1 MEEIIATI
9 LFADLIDSPE
19 LTRGLSTQEYNEMLT
34 DFQNT
39 LFEVVTHHLDF
50 YGYEGFGIDYEWTVE
65 GDELRIFLYSGQV
78 HFDIRNALLLA
89 IKIKIAWLVSSFNKR
104 AMKDGHQASRIGVGI
119 DCGKVIKDLKPWR
132 MKIGETRPK
141 IEGYAINRT
150 KHIESAS
157 REGRVSQIM
166 VGEGLYSICQLNNR
180 INISFSPPQNLSF
193 KGLDQKMQIY
203 EVVSFINFEVLP
215 SMPSSFQEGLL
226 EKMEHIAGNGVPE
239 PWVLIIL
246 LRSYISML
254 ASGEDE
260 ILVAKA
266 LDLAQQALKVLD
278 YKVVIYNMLG
288 WLYSNC
294 KSAHTLKP
302 AGR

>member
-1 MEEIIATI
+1 MEEIVATI
-9 LFADLIDSPE
+9 LFADLIDFAD
-19 LTRGLSTQEYNEMLT
+19 LTRDLTLQEYDEMLA
-34 DFQNT
+34 DFQNIM
-39 LFEVVTHHLDF
+39 FEVVTHHLDF
-50 YGYEGFGIDYEWTVE
+50 YGYEGFGIDYEWAIE

-78 HFDIRNALLLA
+78 HFDIRNALLMA
-89 IKIKIAWLVSSFNKR
+89 IKIKIAWLVSAYNQRILKEGR
-104 AMKDGHQASRIGVGI
+104 QASRIGVGI
-119 DCGKVIKDLKPWR
+119 NCGEVIKDVKPWR

-150 KHIESAS
+150 KHIGSVS
-157 REGRVSQIM
+157 REGTVSQIM
-166 VGEGLYSICQLNNR
+166 VGEGLYRRCQLNDR
-180 INISFSPPQNLSF
+180 INISFSPPQNLFF

-203 EVVSFINFEVLP
+203 EVVSFINFEILP
-215 SMPSSFQEGLL
+215 SMPSSFKEGLL
-226 EKMEHIAGNGVPE
+226 EKMEHIASDTAPE

-260 ILVAKA
+260 NLVAKA
-266 LDLAQQALKVLD
+266 LNLAQQALKVLD

-294 KSAHTLKP
+294 KSAHTLEKVS
-302 AGR
+302 R